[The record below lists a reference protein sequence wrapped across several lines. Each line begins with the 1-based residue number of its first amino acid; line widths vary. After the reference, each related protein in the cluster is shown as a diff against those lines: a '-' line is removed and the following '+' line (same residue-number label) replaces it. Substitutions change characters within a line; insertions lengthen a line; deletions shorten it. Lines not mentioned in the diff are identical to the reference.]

1 MEKEVE
7 VNGKNYT
14 IKEVKYKDVVK
25 LSDMSQE
32 VMAETL
38 LTLST
43 GITKE
48 EYEELSMKEGLELQK
63 VVNEINGLEDFR
75 KPLTKENLP
84 N

>member
-7 VNGKNYT
+7 VNGKKYT

-25 LSDMSQE
+25 LSDVSQD

-38 LTLST
+38 LTLSA

-48 EYEELSMKEGLELQK
+48 AYEELSMKEGLELQK

-75 KPLTKENLP
+75 KPLTKENSQ

>member
-48 EYEELSMKEGLELQK
+48 EYEELSMKEGS
-63 VVNEINGLEDFR
+63 I
-75 KPLTKENLP
+75 
-84 N
+84 